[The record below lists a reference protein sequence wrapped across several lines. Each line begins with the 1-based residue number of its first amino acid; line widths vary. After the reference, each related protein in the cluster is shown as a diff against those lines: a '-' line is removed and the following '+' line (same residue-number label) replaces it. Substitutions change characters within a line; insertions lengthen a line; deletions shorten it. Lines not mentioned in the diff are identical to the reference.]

1 MMKIPEYVPIMKAK
15 QGEFDAIKP
24 IRSEQLEYQI
34 QPTFHPLFEMPNI
47 YKEGVSRLVDINSRC
62 EKIGKLWSGNIALVD
77 GYFWKPSEALLENGE
92 HFLTYTYNKLFAL
105 GVKVVPVI
113 GYDRWFD
120 QMSSLYHQTMKN
132 LNYPEAPYFCIRL
145 DGEAMYDI
153 DEPDFFK
160 EQLESIISDLKLAEN
175 NCSILLDFGD
185 VSVNRITIE
194 QMLSKSR
201 DFLEVLTEYDFKY
214 ISISGA
220 SYPSSVAE
228 AIEDHDTDG
237 PVLRKEMVVWQTL
250 RNMFPNVK
258 LKFADHG
265 ARHPAPEK
273 QIINQ
278 HTNGKIIYTID
289 KNYYVVRGHT
299 FSRDGGSHGHRK
311 QLAMRLINSIYYE
324 DVSFSWGDNKI
335 FECAHGINNFIG
347 NPTQW
352 VAIDTSHHIRYVLEE
367 IGSFELAYQK

>member
-1 MMKIPEYVPIMKAK
+1 MIKIPEYVPIMKAK
-15 QGEFDAIKP
+15 KGEFDAIKP
-24 IRSEQLEYQI
+24 IRINQLEYQL
-34 QPTFHPLFEMPNI
+34 QPTFHPLFEMPNV
-47 YKEGVSRLVDINSRC
+47 YKEGASRLADLTKRC
-62 EKIGKLWSGNIALVD
+62 EQIGVLWGGNTALVD

-92 HFLTYTYNKLFAL
+92 HFLTYAYNKLFAL

-120 QMSSLYHQTMKN
+120 QMSSLYNQTMQS
-132 LNYPEAPYFCIRL
+132 LNYPDAPYFCIRL
-145 DGEAMYDI
+145 DGDAMYDI

-160 EQLESIISDLKLAEN
+160 EQIELILADLKLAET

-194 QMLSKSR
+194 QMLKKSI
-201 DFLEVLTEYDFKY
+201 DFIEILSEYDFKY
-214 ISISGA
+214 IAISGA

-228 AIEDHDTDG
+228 AIDDHDTDG

-250 RNMFPNVK
+250 RKMFPNLK
-258 LKFADHG
+258 LTFGDHC

-273 QIINQ
+273 EIINK

-289 KNYYVVRGHT
+289 KNYYVVRGHP
-299 FSRDGGSHGHRK
+299 FSRDGGSHSHRK
-311 QLAMRLINSIYYE
+311 QLAMRLVNSSYYE
-324 DVSFSWGDNKI
+324 DASFSWGDKKI
-335 FECAHGINNFIG
+335 FECAHGVKNFIG

-352 VAIDTSHHIRYVLEE
+352 VSIDTSHHIQYVLEE
-367 IGSFELAYQK
+367 IHSFELSYHR